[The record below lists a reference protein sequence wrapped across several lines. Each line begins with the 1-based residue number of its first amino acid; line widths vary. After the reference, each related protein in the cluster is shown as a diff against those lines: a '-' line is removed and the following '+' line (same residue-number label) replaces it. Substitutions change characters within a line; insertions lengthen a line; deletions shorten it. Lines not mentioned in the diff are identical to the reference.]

1 VVKTFDIFVLS
12 LGKTPLALALLGSGM
27 YGLYQLQVTSA
38 FTAFL
43 SGGLLF
49 IPLFAFASAALFRDL
64 YRRPRSQ
71 AAPALQPAQSPGES
85 ALKLP

>member
-1 VVKTFDIFVLS
+1 
-12 LGKTPLALALLGSGM
+12 
-27 YGLYQLQVTSA
+27 LQVTSA

-64 YRRPRSQ
+64 YHGPRSQ
-71 AAPALQPAQSPGES
+71 AAPALQSAQRPAN
-85 ALKLP
+85 LR